1 MRDPEAH
8 RRHFHARG
16 AQTLRPP
23 ERDPDALDRIRT
35 LQDYLI
41 VRAEAAGIPVIDAG
55 DLEVTLRRVL
65 EVVLD
70 AVAAGRAAP
79 GAKLSRVAV
88 EQAKGLG
95 T

>member
-1 MRDPEAH
+1 
-8 RRHFHARG
+8 
-16 AQTLRPP
+16 
-23 ERDPDALDRIRT
+23 
-35 LQDYLI
+35 LI
-41 VRAEAAGIPVIDAG
+41 VRAEAAGIPVIDATN
-55 DLEVTLRRVL
+55 LELTLRRVL

-70 AVAAGRAAP
+70 AVGAGRAAA